1 MLHKSAQARSRTEL
15 PSISF
20 HHCHYSCGHSSPQY
34 RTHKLLGVSP
44 CCKTDTI
51 WTTLSLIV
59 DIQWNYHTKKN
70 VPLCYDSRQKHNDSN
85 SLIPCWSVNDVSVK
99 PPISK
104 AATGRYCNIHLS
116 SQNSTIDSKGHLKK
130 GTSHLHLAPSNYNE
144 NGQQAKWAWNL
155 ARIKFHFFLPSSYM
169 NRIHWWTS

>member
-44 CCKTDTI
+44 CCKTDRI
-51 WTTLSLIV
+51 WTMDIEWNFIPRKKFHCVTIQDRNIV
-59 DIQWNYHTKKN
+59 T
-70 VPLCYDSRQKHNDSN
+70 V
-85 SLIPCWSVNDVSVK
+85 IPCWSVNDVRVK

-116 SQNSTIDSKGHLKK
+116 SQNSTIDSIGHLKN